1 MKISK
6 IIKALIIFLALCLVA
21 WGGMFATDFYR
32 SGHLMA
38 PVFATVM
45 NNGGSPTYK
54 GLGYTVEVETDRPVD
69 SCCGSRII
77 AVTMYV
83 GEKAVSASIV

>member
-45 NNGGSPTYK
+45 NNGGNPTYK
-54 GLGYTVEVETDRPVD
+54 GPGYTVIAETQGD
-69 SCCGSRII
+69 SDCCGTNII
-77 AVTMYV
+77 SVTMYV
-83 GEKAVSASIV
+83 GDKVVSASII